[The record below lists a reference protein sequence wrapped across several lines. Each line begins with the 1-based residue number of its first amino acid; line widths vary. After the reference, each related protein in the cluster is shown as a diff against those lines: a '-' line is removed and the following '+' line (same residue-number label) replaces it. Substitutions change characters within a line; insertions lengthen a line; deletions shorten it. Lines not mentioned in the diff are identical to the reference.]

1 MKNLRFWA
9 KTHPRE
15 SWVILTVL
23 HFVLAYLWAEIG
35 IYLYVFGWKL
45 GWGLFLAGGIL
56 VFLGLVLYPG
66 RWERKRHSRQNFV
79 RRRSVFDGLLLF
91 SGFLLTVTTF
101 NQSAQRAEVISTA
114 DAAAVPTVFK
124 DNSDASK
131 GMFHWLKAGKEKS
144 EQKQWRKSIRKRVK
158 EKIKELRS
166 QGGKGR
172 GAKVMLLVLLSV
184 GLSLG
189 VLLLSC
195 SLACSGAEG
204 AAILLAILGV
214 AGIVWLLSALV
225 GKIYPEQSPVQRL
238 GSALLIF
245 LGTILLGIGFISAI
259 NG

>member
-1 MKNLRFWA
+1 
-9 KTHPRE
+9 
-15 SWVILTVL
+15 
-23 HFVLAYLWAEIG
+23 
-35 IYLYVFGWKL
+35 
-45 GWGLFLAGGIL
+45 
-56 VFLGLVLYPG
+56 
-66 RWERKRHSRQNFV
+66 
-79 RRRSVFDGLLLF
+79 
-91 SGFLLTVTTF
+91 
-101 NQSAQRAEVISTA
+101 
-114 DAAAVPTVFK
+114 
-124 DNSDASK
+124 
-131 GMFHWLKAGKEKS
+131 
-144 EQKQWRKSIRKRVK
+144 
-158 EKIKELRS
+158 
-166 QGGKGR
+166 
-172 GAKVMLLVLLSV
+172 MLLVLLSV